1 MKRLFYLIFSFTF
14 FSTAFSGEI
23 ENACNAY
30 VSILDSCDVN
40 GYNCEELGKALES
53 SLLKKDVNPE
63 TAEHFRRQ
71 CVKVCSLPDGK
82 YREIREEIKK
92 ACIKS
97 LKE

>member
-1 MKRLFYLIFSFTF
+1 MKNFVFMLVLSCSALAVTEKDIQ
-14 FSTAFSGEI
+14 
-23 ENACNAY
+23 NACNAY